1 MHPRNRCGHG
11 FKVWAIVATFV
22 LAGGQATAQKPAAP
36 PLRLQLPDE
45 PGAGEGRPN
54 VPPAAG
60 IVIGGEPIVTLQRPP
75 VADRNKPQFLQAVFL
90 PGRGMAVLQ
99 IKAYLP
105 GKGEI
110 DVLNAPP
117 LAQAERLLN
126 KEDDEFGN
134 EVFKLGGA
142 ILLPFANRIRGY
154 PSADGKTITTDILGR
169 KITLPANWSGSQ
181 PGAERHSIHGLMRKS
196 HFEDVVSR
204 NGVQSSAVSATLHA
218 ADFDDHW
225 FPDTDVDVEAT
236 LSYGAFELTVT
247 AKNPGPGLVPMGIGW
262 HPYFVLPGG
271 DRAAV
276 RLHIPSET
284 RAIMNNYDDTFTT
297 GQRVSVKRTP
307 YDFSAPE
314 GRPLGTQYL
323 DDNYSNLLH
332 EPSGE
337 TISEIIDPAANYGL
351 RLITLSPMIKS
362 IQVYAPP
369 GKNFVAIEPQ
379 FNLPDPYNKNWGS
392 TDTGM
397 VLLQPGQ
404 SVSWSVRL
412 ELFTPNPA
420 PAASPGSGLAA
431 VKHP

>member
-1 MHPRNRCGHG
+1 MRSRKPCVSG
-11 FKVWAIVATFV
+11 FKVWAIVITFV
-22 LAGGQATAQKPAAP
+22 LAGEQAIAQKPAEQP
-36 PLRLQLPDE
+36 PAQQLPDE
-45 PGAGEGRPN
+45 PGTAERRPN
-54 VPPAAG
+54 VPQPTG

-75 VADRNKPQFLQAVFL
+75 VTDDNKPQFLQAIFL

-110 DVLNAPP
+110 DMLNAPP
-117 LAQAERLLN
+117 LAEAERLLN
-126 KEDDEFGN
+126 KDDDEFGN
-134 EVFKLGGA
+134 EIFKIGGA
-142 ILLPFANRIRGY
+142 ILLPFANRIRGD
-154 PSADGKTITTDILGR
+154 PSPDGKTITTIILGR
-169 KITLPANWSGSQ
+169 KVTLPANWSGSN

-204 NGVQSSAVSATLHA
+204 NGVQNSAVSATLHA
-218 ADFDDHW
+218 GNFDDHW
-225 FPDTDVDVEAT
+225 FPDSDVDVEAT
-236 LSYGAFELTVT
+236 LSHDAFEMTVT
-247 AKNPGPGLVPMGIGW
+247 AKNAGPGLVPIGIGW

-271 DRAAV
+271 DRAEV

-297 GQRVSVKRTP
+297 GQRMSVKGTA
-307 YDFSAPE
+307 YDFSAPD
-314 GRPLGTQYL
+314 GRLLGTQYL

-332 EPSGE
+332 EASDQ
-337 TISEIIDPAANYGL
+337 TISEIIDPAARYGL
-351 RLITLSPMIKS
+351 RLITLSPKIKS

-369 GKNFVAIEPQ
+369 DKNFVAIEPQ

-404 SVSWSVRL
+404 SVSWRVRL
-412 ELFTPNPA
+412 ELFTP
-420 PAASPGSGLAA
+420 
-431 VKHP
+431 KK

>member
-1 MHPRNRCGHG
+1 MARRLSCCDFLNTMRIMYPRKPWQRG
-11 FKVWAIVATFV
+11 FKVWTIAISFV
-22 LAGGQATAQKPAAP
+22 LAGAQAKAQEPSKQPSTQ
-36 PLRLQLPDE
+36 QLPDE
-45 PGAGEGRPN
+45 PGAAGHQSN
-54 VPPAAG
+54 VPQPTG
-60 IVIGGEPIVTLQRPP
+60 IAIGGEPIITLQRPP
-75 VADRNKPQFLQAVFL
+75 ITDRNKPQFLQAIFL

-117 LAQAERLLN
+117 VAEAEQLLD
-126 KEDDEFGN
+126 KRDDEFGN
-134 EVFKLGGA
+134 EVFKIGGA
-142 ILLPFANRIRGY
+142 ILLPFANRIRGD
-154 PSADGKTITTDILGR
+154 PSADGKTITTTILGR
-169 KITLPANWSGSQ
+169 KITLPANWSGSK

-204 NGVQSSAVSATLHA
+204 NGVQNSAVSATLHA
-218 ADFDDHW
+218 GNFDGHW
-225 FPDTDVDVEAT
+225 FPDTDVDVDAT
-236 LSYGAFELTVT
+236 LSHDAFEMTVT
-247 AKNPGPGLVPMGIGW
+247 AKNTGPRLVPIGIGW
-262 HPYFVLPGG
+262 HPYFVLPGD
-271 DRAAV
+271 DRADV

-297 GQRVSVKRTP
+297 GQRIAVKGTA

-332 EPSGE
+332 NGDQA
-337 TISEIIDPAANYGL
+337 ISEIIDPAAKYGL
-351 RLITLSPMIKS
+351 RLISFSPKIKS

-369 GKNFVAIEPQ
+369 DKNFVAIEPQ

-404 SVSWSVRL
+404 SVSWRVRL
-412 ELFTPNPA
+412 ELFTP
-420 PAASPGSGLAA
+420 
-431 VKHP
+431 KE